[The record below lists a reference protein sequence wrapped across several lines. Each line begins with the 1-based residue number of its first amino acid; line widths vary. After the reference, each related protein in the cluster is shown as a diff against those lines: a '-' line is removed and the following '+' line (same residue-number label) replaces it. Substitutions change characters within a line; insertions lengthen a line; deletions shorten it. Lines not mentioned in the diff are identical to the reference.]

1 MSEMDCFDFRIII
14 CSDGTEIIDRS
25 IKTPY
30 EDLETLQLLEYAEI
44 DAQLAV
50 MERMKRE
57 AWRQEEK
64 RRKLARNPFYRLAN
78 AFGIL

>member
-1 MSEMDCFDFRIII
+1 ML
-14 CSDGTEIIDRS
+14 DGNQVIDMGLR
-25 IKTPY
+25 TPY
-30 EDLETLQLLEYAEI
+30 ESLTA
-44 DAQLAV
+44 AQLVEYTEMSDQIAFA
-50 MERMKRE
+50 ERMKRE